1 MALPLRDDAP
11 TRRVPW
17 VTLALIAVNVVV
29 FLFVQPPAFQGGG
42 LDGPPSTVDAE
53 RFAAK
58 WAAIPCEIQHLEA
71 RSEGIECADDPDE
84 APPPLAEG
92 KVVLLSL
99 LTAMFLHASIDHL
112 AGNML
117 FLWVFG
123 NNVEDRIGPV
133 PYLLLY
139 LVTGV
144 MATLGHAA
152 FHWDEATPVLGA
164 SGAIAGVMGAYL
176 VFRPRNRVL
185 TFVFT
190 PLAIVYL
197 PAWAMLGLFFVT
209 QFLTQSEGVAWIAH
223 AAGMVAGFLIALSL
237 MRLFADPDRP
247 APPTPSD
254 ADVGNRWALPSGP
267 PPAG

>member
-42 LDGPPSTVDAE
+42 LEESPPSTVDAE
-53 RFAAK
+53 RFTAK
-58 WAAIPCEIQHLEA
+58 WAVIPCEIQHQEP
-71 RSEGIECADDPDE
+71 RSEGIECADDPDSP
-84 APPPLAEG
+84 PPPLVDG

-99 LTAMFLHASIDHL
+99 FTAMFLHGSIDHL

-133 PYLLLY
+133 AYLLLY

-144 MATLGHAA
+144 VATLGHAA
-152 FHWDEATPVLGA
+152 FHWDDATPVLGA

-185 TFVFT
+185 TLVIYT
-190 PLAIVYL
+190 VVYL
-197 PAWAMLGLFFVT
+197 PAWALLGLFFVT
-209 QFLTQSEGVAWIAH
+209 QFLTQDEGVAWIAH
-223 AAGMVAGFLIALSL
+223 AAGMIAGFLIALPL
-237 MRLFADPDRP
+237 RRLFADPDRP
-247 APPTPSD
+247 APRAPRP
-254 ADVGNRWALPSGP
+254 ADVTDRWALPTGP

>member
-1 MALPLRDDAP
+1 
-11 TRRVPW
+11 
-17 VTLALIAVNVVV
+17 VVG

-42 LDGPPSTVDAE
+42 LEGGQPSTVDAE
-53 RFAAK
+53 RFTAK
-58 WAAIPCEIQHLEA
+58 WAAIPCEIQHQEP
-71 RSEGIECADDPDE
+71 RSEGIDCADHPE
-84 APPPLAEG
+84 NPPLVDG
-92 KVVLLSL
+92 KVVLVSL
-99 LTAMFLHASIDHL
+99 FTAMFLHGSVDHL

-144 MATLGHAA
+144 VATLGHAA

-164 SGAIAGVMGAYL
+164 SGAVAGVMGAYL

-185 TFVFT
+185 TFVLYT
-190 PLAIVYL
+190 IVYL
-197 PAWAMLGLFFVT
+197 PAWALLGLFFVT
-209 QFLTQSEGVAWIAH
+209 QFLTQDEGVAWIAH
-223 AAGMVAGFLIALSL
+223 AVGMVAGFLIALPL
-237 MRLFADPDRP
+237 KRLFADPDHP
-247 APPTPSD
+247 APPRRPD
-254 ADVGNRWALPSGP
+254 AEVTNRWALPTGP